1 MVLALASSSV
11 GEPSDRK
18 KGLADGN
25 SATEVPAALSGATRA
40 RPKKPFDPMTATL
53 TSLST

>member
-1 MVLALASSSV
+1 VFAPASSSV

-25 SATEVPAALSGATRA
+25 STTEVPAALSVATRA
-40 RPKKPFDPMTATL
+40 RPKNPFDPMTATL